1 MVVTPKLSQIL
12 GIIILKGLT
21 SKTIRINKTTIS
33 KARNFPIR
41 QPLNRHLS
49 TNNLSLIPG
58 IILSTNNLNNST

>member
-1 MVVTPKLSQIL
+1 MVVTPKLSRIL